1 MSKKDWYLGKTKE
14 EHPLYIYLEDFEW
27 SCGWFWSGGYLEGY
41 TTKRKNYHRGHQMHT
56 HFDGCFLNT
65 VDQRGHS
72 LGSFYTPWM
81 EVPDYVKN
89 PVIVRNGA
97 SVWENLSFFLDDAQY
112 GEDAWWRIK
121 DLFKQ
126 FYALKAAAEVYRHGG
141 HCTSNGRTDAEI
153 VPQMEHA
160 INAHIEDVIIPEL
173 QHILDT
179 RSKSYYEQER
189 KMLVEN
195 AIKDQR

>member
-41 TTKRKNYHRGHQMHT
+41 STRRRTNRGWQMHT

>member
-1 MSKKDWYLGKTKE
+1 
-14 EHPLYIYLEDFEW
+14 
-27 SCGWFWSGGYLEGY
+27 
-41 TTKRKNYHRGHQMHT
+41 
-56 HFDGCFLNT
+56 
-65 VDQRGHS
+65 
-72 LGSFYTPWM
+72 M